1 MMLVSA
7 RFSDHSL
14 RQALRIGSV
23 MREAYGQFDAVYAQA
38 LHDAQRLEQA
48 GSSAVRVS
56 GNFKFDVS
64 LPPDKIQRGLD
75 FAAGLGR
82 KVIVIASTR
91 EGEDELFIHAIGRQ
105 LKRARG
111 QGSNLSERVLFCL
124 IPRHPQR
131 FDQESQLLG
140 SAGL

>member
-1 MMLVSA
+1 M
-7 RFSDHSL
+7 RISDW
-14 RQALRIGSV
+14 
-23 MREAYGQFDAVYAQA
+23 
-38 LHDAQRLEQA
+38 
-48 GSSAVRVS
+48 SSDVCS
-56 GNFKFDVS
+56 SDLKFDVS
-64 LPPDKIQRGLD
+64 LPPDKIQRGRD

-111 QGSNLSERVLFCL
+111 QGRNLSERVLFYL

-131 FDQESQLLG
+131 FDEAAPLPG
-140 SAGL
+140 SAGLSYVRRSQLIEAGDGRRSE